1 MSLERPAIIGCVL
14 LDRIIIVS
22 NREKPVVNS
31 RPVMLLEPLL
41 LSLLA
46 TAKKQT
52 IVKVA
57 EKAESCQISSQLINK
72 LLGKQLSEVAWFLV
86 QTANT
91 P

>member
-1 MSLERPAIIGCVL
+1 MVIFSNERNIFYLDQNKATCIMSLERPAIIGCVL

-52 IVKVA
+52 IVQVA
-57 EKAESCQISSQLINK
+57 EKAESC
-72 LLGKQLSEVAWFLV
+72 
-86 QTANT
+86 
-91 P
+91 

>member
-52 IVKVA
+52 IVQVA
-57 EKAESCQISSQLINK
+57 EKAESC
-72 LLGKQLSEVAWFLV
+72 
-86 QTANT
+86 
-91 P
+91 